1 MDAVILVAADIRAHK
16 AVLADAAILAEA
28 ATLVAAATLA
38 DKPILAAAA
47 ILADKHIPVAAAT
60 LADKATL
67 TDKRILVDDP
77 ILAVAATPVDEAT
90 TVGGNMTADG
100 GGATMTGIV
109 AVVASVL
116 GTTVHLTRMA
126 PAITTSRTIAI
137 PTATTINGAIGILQP
152 RAATPTHT
160 GIKVSR

>member
-1 MDAVILVAADIRAHK
+1 MGKDAV
-16 AVLADAAILAEA
+16 ILAEA
-28 ATLVAAATLA
+28 AILMGKAVLAHAVILVDTATLLTAATLA
-38 DKPILAAAA
+38 D
-47 ILADKHIPVAAAT
+47 LADEPIPGGAAT
-60 LADKATL
+60 LAVKPF
-67 TDKRILVDDP
+67 R
-77 ILAVAATPVDEAT
+77 VAAIPADEAT
-90 TVGGNMTADG
+90 TVGAIMTGDG
-100 GGATMTGIV
+100 AGATMTGIV
-109 AVVASVL
+109 AVVASVS